1 MTDNERELGNALIR
15 DLMGFRKTLDAFKE
29 KATALPAGKPRTLI
43 EKTAED
49 LTRTVSEHLDELAL
63 PGWALL

>member
-1 MTDNERELGNALIR
+1 
-15 DLMGFRKTLDAFKE
+15 MGFRKTLDAFKE